1 MGIKHLSTIEL
12 NAFNHFNFLF
22 VNRKLDLLDFYFLF
36 DFLKDNMLTLPG
48 NFKSHKVGPPHGPR
62 YGAGY

>member
-22 VNRKLDLLDFYFLF
+22 VNRKLDLLDFYN
-36 DFLKDNMLTLPG
+36 KIIRI
-48 NFKSHKVGPPHGPR
+48 SVYVYR
-62 YGAGY
+62 QI